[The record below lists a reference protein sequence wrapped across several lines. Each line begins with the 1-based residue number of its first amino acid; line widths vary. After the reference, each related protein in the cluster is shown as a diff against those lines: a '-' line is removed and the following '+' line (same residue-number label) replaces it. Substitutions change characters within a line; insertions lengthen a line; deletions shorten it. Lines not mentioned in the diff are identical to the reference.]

1 MTTNRPALLGPWTA
15 TAMVVSQV
23 VGVGIFLT
31 PATMMRTLGSPWA
44 ALAMWVVMG
53 TLSAAG
59 ALCFAELS
67 TRFPK
72 AGGSYIYLREAF
84 GPRCAFIYGWMAL
97 LVLDPGLTA
106 ALGIGFAQYLLATV
120 GASPTLTPLV
130 AVVSIVAFGLMTLA
144 GMGTSARAMQWTAA
158 AKLTIVVILVVAAL
172 FKVRDTTVASEM
184 ITAASLTPAALAAS
198 LIAAFFAFG
207 GWWDFGRMG
216 EEVESPRHTMP
227 LALVGGLALVTTMYA
242 LVSVAY
248 MFGASG
254 QASGTDE
261 AFVLRVGASL
271 FGEKAGRLLSAMVV
285 VAVVG
290 SLAAVLLGSP
300 RVYVAMAR
308 DGVFPERLARF
319 NVGRGTVPA
328 STIVQV
334 TLACVLVLLGSFND
348 ILGYFVPCAVFFLGL
363 AATAVVILPR
373 PNTDADVFRAP
384 LHPLPFVMFIVMVVA
399 ILGLFVTG
407 QPRHT
412 LLGAA
417 VVALGIPVSWIV
429 ASRRQ
434 R

>member
-1 MTTNRPALLGPWTA
+1 
-15 TAMVVSQV
+15 MVVSQV

-67 TRFPK
+67 TRFPR
-72 AGGSYIYLREAF
+72 AGGSYVYLREAF
-84 GPRCAFIYGWMAL
+84 GPRCAFVYGWMAM
-97 LVLDPGLTA
+97 LVMDPGLTA
-106 ALGIGFAQYLLATV
+106 ALGIGFAQYFLATL
-120 GASPTLTPLV
+120 GASTTLTPLV
-130 AVVSIVAFGLMTLA
+130 AVAAIVAFGLMTLA
-144 GMGTSARAMQWTAA
+144 GMGVSARAMQWTAA
-158 AKLTIVVILVVAAL
+158 AKLAIVFVLVGAAL
-172 FKVRDTTVASEM
+172 IRMQSAD
-184 ITAASLTPAALAAS
+184 TAAKPAAPVMLTPAALAAS

-207 GWWDFGRMG
+207 GWWELGRMG

-227 LALVGGLALVTTMYA
+227 RALVGGLAVVTMMYA

-248 MFGASG
+248 IAGSAGPPST
-254 QASGTDE
+254 TDD
-261 AFVLRVGASL
+261 AFVLRVGTSL
-271 FGEKAGRLLSAMVV
+271 FGETAGRLLSAMVV

-308 DGVFPERLARF
+308 DGVFPERLAR
-319 NVGRGTVPA
+319 VDIGRGTVPA

-334 TLACVLVLLGSFND
+334 ALASVLVLLGTFND

-363 AATAVVILPR
+363 AATAVLILPR
-373 PNTDADVFRAP
+373 PPIGAADVFRTPA
-384 LHPLPFVMFIVMVVA
+384 HPLPVVSFLLMVASILALFIA
-399 ILGLFVTG
+399 G
-407 QPRHT
+407 QPRQT
-412 LLGAA
+412 LLGAL
-417 VVALGIPVSWIV
+417 VVVLGIPVSHV
-429 ASRRQ
+429 VLSRHR

>member
-1 MTTNRPALLGPWTA
+1 
-15 TAMVVSQV
+15 MVVSQV

-44 ALAMWVVMG
+44 ALAMWTAMG

-97 LVLDPGLTA
+97 LVMDPGLTA
-106 ALGIGFAQYLLATV
+106 ALGIGFAQYLLATL
-120 GASPTLTPLV
+120 GASPSLSPVV
-130 AVVSIVAFGLMTLA
+130 AVIAIVAFGLMTLA
-144 GMGTSARAMQWTAA
+144 GMGISARAMRWTAA
-158 AKLTIVVILVVAAL
+158 AKLSIVVILVVAAL
-172 FKVRDTTVASEM
+172 LRVRDANL
-184 ITAASLTPAALAAS
+184 AADTIAPVTLAPAALAAS

-207 GWWDFGRMG
+207 GWWELGRMG

-227 LALVGGLALVTTMYA
+227 RALVGGLALVTAMYA

-248 MFGASG
+248 MLGAAGPVS
-254 QASGTDE
+254 STDE

-271 FGEKAGRLLSAMVV
+271 FGETAGRLLSAMVV

-334 TLACVLVLLGSFND
+334 SLACALVLLGTFND

-363 AATAVVILPR
+363 AATAVLILPR
-373 PNTDADVFRAP
+373 PDVRADVFRAP
-384 LHPLPFVMFIVMVVA
+384 FHPLPVALFLVMVVA
-399 ILGLFVTG
+399 ILALFVAG
-407 QPRHT
+407 QPRQT
-412 LLGAA
+412 LLGAL
-417 VVALGIPVSWIV
+417 VVVLGIPVSWFV
-429 ASRRQ
+429 VSRR
-434 R
+434 RR

>member
-1 MTTNRPALLGPWTA
+1 
-15 TAMVVSQV
+15 MVVSQV

-44 ALAMWVVMG
+44 ALAMWAVMG

-84 GPRCAFIYGWMAL
+84 GSRCAFIYGWMAL
-97 LVLDPGLTA
+97 LVVDPGLTA
-106 ALGIGFAQYLLATV
+106 ALGIGLAQYLLATLS
-120 GASPTLTPLV
+120 ASPALTSLV
-130 AVVSIVAFGLMTLA
+130 AVVSIVLFGLLTLA

-158 AKLTIVVILVVAAL
+158 AKLSIVVVLVVAAL
-172 FKVRDTTVASEM
+172 FKVRDASVAADIATPTTF
-184 ITAASLTPAALAAS
+184 TPAALAAS

-207 GWWDFGRMG
+207 GWWDLGRMG
-216 EEVESPRHTMP
+216 EEIESPRRTMP
-227 LALVGGLALVTTMYA
+227 RALVGGLALVTMMYA

-248 MFGASG
+248 VLGSSG
-254 QASGTDE
+254 PAAGTDE

-271 FGEKAGRLLSAMVV
+271 FGETAGRLLSAMVV
-285 VAVVG
+285 VAVAG

-334 TLACVLVLLGSFND
+334 TLACVLVLLGTFND

-373 PNTDADVFRAP
+373 PDTRADVFRAP
-384 LHPLPFVMFIVMVVA
+384 LHPLPFVLFLVMVVS
-399 ILGLFVTG
+399 ILALFVIG
-407 QPRHT
+407 QPRQT
-412 LLGAA
+412 LLGAI
-417 VVALGIPVSWIV
+417 VVALGIPVSWFV
-429 ASRRQ
+429 GSRHRP
-434 R
+434 